1 MIKASTITLLI
12 AIFFISNKS
21 MAQTRSDYDTVK
33 VNSVPYAKLP
43 GDIKYLVDRNRNNF
57 SFNEDIASAVF
68 LSKASFAANKRWMT
82 KNDFSDRKSLIL
94 DAKISPYINISP
106 FNWTINLNKE
116 KRNYLLLA
124 LYFNPEFE
132 VRIFNNDKS
141 VGDSS
146 LPVRTASSRPGGELF
161 ISHSALYNKDKNRN
175 FGFSVKGYHHSN
187 GQDGEEFNSTD
198 KAWGKRGY
206 FNTYNGNFSDDF
218 VVEFSGIM
226 FNKNTA
232 NTINQYLKF
241 GYGQSSG
248 LAPGMKKYK
257 IYGTNKLNL
266 FYTYKW
272 SPKYSRNI
280 VDHKNRKV
288 YKITEENYAVE
299 KLRIEFFASFIT
311 NQMNVGPI
319 YNLSGATFQDRIN
332 FHSTLHYRLPGFSAA
347 GLFVEGGYYGQDTY
361 NAYFQRSAWF
371 AKAGLSFGLFTYPK
385 QADDLKN

>member
-1 MIKASTITLLI
+1 MIKASTIAFLI

-21 MAQTRSDYDTVK
+21 IAQTKSDTIRLD
-33 VNSVPYAKLP
+33 SIPYAELP
-43 GDIKYLVDRNRNNF
+43 KQIKYVVNRNRNNF
-57 SFNEDIASAVF
+57 SFNEDIASSIF
-68 LSKASFAANKRWMT
+68 LSKASFFANKRWTT
-82 KNDFSDRKSLIL
+82 KSDFSDRKSLVL

-116 KRNYLLLA
+116 KESYFMFA

-161 ISHSALYNKDKNRN
+161 ISHSALYNRDRKEN

-198 KAWGKRGY
+198 KAWGKKGY

-218 VVEFSGIM
+218 VVEMNGIM
-226 FNKNTA
+226 FRRNGDS
-232 NTINQYLKF
+232 TINQYLKL
-241 GYGQSSG
+241 GYSKSSG
-248 LAPGMKKYK
+248 LAEGMKKYN
-257 IYGTNKLNL
+257 IYGTNRLNL
-266 FYTYKW
+266 LYTYKW
-272 SPKYSRNI
+272 SPKFRRNI
-280 VDHKNRKV
+280 VDRKKNGDTTV
-288 YKITEENYAVE
+288 YNITRYYPVE
-299 KLRIEFFASFIT
+299 RLRVEFFASLIT
-311 NQMNVGPI
+311 NTMNIGPI
-319 YNLSGATFQDRIN
+319 NNLSKATFAYRIN
-332 FHSTLHYRLPGFSAA
+332 FHSTLHVRLPGFSAA
-347 GLFVEGGYYGQDTY
+347 GVFLEGGYYGQDTY

-385 QADDLKN
+385 QADDLK

>member
-1 MIKASTITLLI
+1 MIKALTTALLI
-12 AIFFISNKS
+12 AVFFISNKS
-21 MAQTRSDYDTVK
+21 IAQNPSGYDTIM
-33 VNSVPYAKLP
+33 VNSVPYAELP
-43 GDIKYLVDRNRNNF
+43 KQIKYFVDRNRNNF
-57 SFNEDIASAVF
+57 SFNEDISSSVF

-82 KNDFSDRKSLIL
+82 KSDFSDRKSLIL

-116 KRNYLLLA
+116 KESYLMFA

-161 ISHSALYNKDKNRN
+161 ITHSALYKKDRSHN

-198 KAWGKRGY
+198 KAWGKKGY

-218 VVEFSGIM
+218 VVEFNGIM
-226 FNKNTA
+226 FLKNA
-232 NTINQYLKF
+232 SNTLNQYLKF

-248 LAPGMKKYK
+248 LAPGMKKYN
-257 IYGTNKLNL
+257 IYGTNRLNL

-272 SPKYSRNI
+272 STKYGRNI
-280 VDHKNRKV
+280 VDHENRNV
-288 YKITEENYAVE
+288 YNVTDENYPVE

-311 NQMNVGPI
+311 NSMNVGPI
-319 YNLSGATFQDRIN
+319 YNLSKATFRDRIN
-332 FHSTLHYRLPGFSAA
+332 FHSTLHYRIRGFSAA

-385 QADDLKN
+385 HTDDLK